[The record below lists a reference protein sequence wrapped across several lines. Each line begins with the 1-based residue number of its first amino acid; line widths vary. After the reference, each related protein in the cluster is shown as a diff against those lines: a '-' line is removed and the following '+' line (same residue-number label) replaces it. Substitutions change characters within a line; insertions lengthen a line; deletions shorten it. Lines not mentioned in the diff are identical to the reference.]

1 MTESSRQ
8 TDGGLSSYQRSQLR
22 FPLED
27 EETSSS
33 YDITSSDRDSRRGL
47 DHHHH
52 HHQYQQYQHQQR
64 HPDLS
69 GARRTYYVLL
79 GILMASALYAFLASP
94 PPPFPPAPWAAS
106 SSSLSSATISEDV
119 KVEAAAI
126 PTTVQDVPAAS
137 TSASLL
143 MVASKLWGRPR
154 FDDETDEGRHGK
166 LKPKVGATSSS
177 SVASSPSSSEAQ
189 AVAGLQLQGYPSVAD
204 QLAYEREMG
213 KLDWDAIEAD
223 LERVMTDSQEFWPAD
238 YGHYGGLFVRLSWH
252 SCGSY
257 RLSDGRGGC
266 DGGGQRYG
274 TITDVGGALCRA
286 WCPLANFTREH
297 S

>member
-27 EETSSS
+27 EESSS
-33 YDITSSDRDSRRGL
+33 TYDIASSDRDARRGL
-47 DHHHH
+47 DHQHPY
-52 HHQYQQYQHQQR
+52 QYQQHHQR
-64 HPDLS
+64 NPDLS

-106 SSSLSSATISEDV
+106 SSSLSSATASSGEV

-126 PTTVQDVPAAS
+126 PTTVQDAPAAS

-154 FDDETDEGRHGK
+154 FDDLEEKDEGRHGK
-166 LKPKVGATSSS
+166 LKPKVGAASSS
-177 SVASSPSSSEAQ
+177 AAASSTSSEAQ

-204 QLAYEREMG
+204 QLAYEHEMG

-223 LERVMTDSQEFWPAD
+223 LERVMTDSQDFWPAD

-274 TITDVGGALCRA
+274 TINWT
-286 WCPLANFTREH
+286 LAVPCLSIH
-297 S
+297 